1 MKFHQLTSEQRYT
14 ISVLLQKE
22 MSKKAIAEA
31 IGVHRSTV
39 YREIERNSSEYT
51 GKYTYTVAVRR
62 ARRRK
67 RRYQRPRKMTPEM
80 WRNISK
86 RLKMGW
92 SAQQICG
99 RMKTLGRKCVS
110 HTTIYKY
117 IWRDLNAGGDIY
129 RYCRF
134 HFKYRNHWLKRD
146 KKILS
151 GNRKSIDERPA
162 CADGKRFG
170 DWEMDLIIG
179 PGNSSALTMVER
191 STNLGIIRK
200 LAKYKTAREV
210 SKAVTEALRPIK
222 DAVHTITTDNGPE
235 FMQYED
241 IEKSLGCSVYY
252 AHPHCPW
259 QKGAVENLN
268 MLIRQYIDKR
278 CNINKLSTQYI
289 AAIEAKLNDRP
300 RKKLNFRTPKF
311 VFYKKLK

>member
-1 MKFHQLTSEQRYT
+1 
-14 ISVLLQKE
+14 
-22 MSKKAIAEA
+22 
-31 IGVHRSTV
+31 
-39 YREIERNSSEYT
+39 
-51 GKYTYTVAVRR
+51 
-62 ARRRK
+62 
-67 RRYQRPRKMTPEM
+67 
-80 WRNISK
+80 
-86 RLKMGW
+86 
-92 SAQQICG
+92 
-99 RMKTLGRKCVS
+99 
-110 HTTIYKY
+110 
-117 IWRDLNAGGDIY
+117 
-129 RYCRF
+129 
-134 HFKYRNHWLKRD
+134 
-146 KKILS
+146 
-151 GNRKSIDERPA
+151 
-162 CADGKRFG
+162 
-170 DWEMDLIIG
+170 MDLIIG

-200 LAKYKTAREV
+200 LAKYKTAREG

-252 AHPHCPW
+252 AYPHCPW